1 MLTGDAPGTE
11 SFGASVSVNGN
22 TILVGAPGAD
32 DEHID
37 AGAAYVYVSD
47 EVGLPLAR

>member
-1 MLTGDAPGTE
+1 MGDATGSE
-11 SFGASVSVNGN
+11 SFGASVSVNRN

-32 DEHID
+32 DQHLD

-47 EVGLPLAR
+47 EVGSTLAR